1 MKGGRH
7 PNATRRPLARS
18 PDLPRPG
25 RAVPLAIVGPLVAWA
40 VAYVLVVIV
49 PVTRPVARFAQ
60 DVAAPPLVLFAC
72 AVAGYTLLDR
82 LKVEWLGGVER
93 LLAGA
98 GLGLGALGL
107 ATFALD
113 LAGWTNLRLAPPLL
127 LLLGASRLPRLGADL
142 ARWRA
147 EAAAALGALSWTALG
162 LGAAMAALL
171 VWGAWDLPIDH
182 ETLSR
187 YLAFPKAHLAAGRIG
202 ETPADVFG
210 WFPQGGQ
217 MLFQMA
223 MSLRWVAGRMH
234 DSVESGVLLAN
245 VFNAYLVVLAA
256 CGVAAW
262 AARAFG
268 PRAAPPAAAL
278 LLALPAVY
286 RAGHN
291 ACTESPQVLYT
302 VLALLAL
309 AAYRD
314 RRTVGPAVLAG
325 VLTGLAMGVTFAA
338 AVLLF
343 VPALVYLAVDGLAR
357 RPRRTGLWA
366 AVGYASAAVLVV
378 APWLVRNLA
387 GTGSP
392 VHPFLTGLLGPGP
405 HWTVAEASR
414 FAAAYAPPPNL
425 VASLGRAIAPESV
438 LAAVPVVLLVGL
450 GAVALAVALAGA
462 RDRSAKEALADR
474 RPSALYLAA
483 YAAIVFLGWFLTSP
497 HLGRHLAPLWP
508 PLAALAAGGLVVAA
522 QAARWRRAASAA
534 ALAAVLAGMIYALG
548 SERAAAREQLLRG
561 LPPEATSAD
570 RQPDY
575 SGYVVEW
582 LNRGLDLPKAW
593 RERPPAGA
601 PVAVGLVGEDR
612 TLFFVRPTVYGTVW
626 DRPWLAG
633 AIDAWRKTGSAD
645 EVRAELARLGVGTV
659 YVNWL
664 AIERLEGPARAAWPG
679 AIDRVLLDAWV
690 AAGVLEPLGS
700 FGRPARAGDPA
711 PHVLYRVAYSATVGR

>member
-1 MKGGRH
+1 MKGGRE
-7 PNATRRPLARS
+7 PNANRRPLARS
-18 PDLPRPG
+18 LDLPRPG
-25 RAVPLAIVGPLVAWA
+25 RAVPVAIVGPLVAWA

-49 PVTRPVARFAQ
+49 PATRPIARFAQ

-72 AVAGYTLLDR
+72 AVAGGALLDR
-82 LKVEWLGGVER
+82 LKVEWLGPLER
-93 LLAGA
+93 LLVGA

-107 ATFALD
+107 ATFALG

-142 ARWRA
+142 ARWRT
-147 EAAAALGALSWTALG
+147 EAAAALGAFSWTALG
-162 LGAAMAALL
+162 LGVAMAALL

-187 YLAFPKAHLAAGRIG
+187 HLAFPKAHLAAGRIG
-202 ETPADVFG
+202 ETPGDVFG

-245 VFNAYLVVLAA
+245 VSNAWLVVVAA
-256 CGVAAW
+256 CGVAAL

-268 PRAAPPAAAL
+268 PKAAAPAAAL
-278 LLALPAVY
+278 FLALPAVY

-291 ACTESPQVLYT
+291 ACTEGPQVLYT
-302 VLALLAL
+302 VLVLLAL

-314 RRTVGPAVLAG
+314 RRTVGAAVLAG
-325 VLTGLAMGVTFAA
+325 VLTGLAVGVTFAA

-343 VPALVYLAVDGLAR
+343 LPALLCLAVDGTAR

-378 APWLVRNLA
+378 APWVARNLA
-387 GTGSP
+387 GTGNP
-392 VHPFLTGLLGPGP
+392 VHPFLTGLFGPGP
-405 HWTVAEASR
+405 YWTAAEASR
-414 FAAAYAPPPNL
+414 FAAGYAPPADL
-425 VASLGRAIAPESV
+425 AASLGRAIAPESV

-450 GAVALAVALAGA
+450 GALALAKA
-462 RDRSAKEALADR
+462 RDRSARAAPADR
-474 RPSALYLAA
+474 RPSAAYLAA

-575 SGYVVEW
+575 SAYVVEW

-612 TLFFVRPTVYGTVW
+612 TLFFVRPVVYGTVW
-626 DRPWLAG
+626 DRPWLAAAVEAWQKSG
-633 AIDAWRKTGSAD
+633 AAD
-645 EVRAELARLGVGTV
+645 PVRAELARLGVGTV

-664 AIERLEGPARAAWPG
+664 AIERLEGAARAAWPG
-679 AIDRVLLDAWV
+679 AIDRALFDAWV
-690 AAGVLEPLGS
+690 EAGVLEPLGS

-711 PHVLYRVAYSATVGR
+711 PHVLYRVGYSATGG